1 MNRNHLVLILV
12 ALFTI
17 SVIAVAASSIN
28 SANIESG
35 FGIEGGSDELGN
47 ASPPNAS
54 SEKAGDAGG
63 SGNSGFISEILS
75 WELSVN
81 SDSAASPNSG
91 ISGVIIVVLL
101 GLVAGSIGL
110 IFWATSDDTAL
121 STTPESPVSEH
132 TPDGTE
138 SGTGNSATVDLTN
151 EVYRAWWEMVRQ
163 LDIPRSQSRSPA
175 EFATAA
181 IDAGMDPEKV
191 TELTALFRSVRYGD
205 KPITSEVEQRA
216 SDVSNQFQSHTS
228 TANQEEAEP

>member
-1 MNRNHLVLILV
+1 PTLLMESGFRPDRSVWRFDFERATGYPTMNRNHLVLILV

-91 ISGVIIVVLL
+91 ISGVIIAVLL

-138 SGTGNSATVDLTN
+138 SGTGNSSTVASCPLWLN
-151 EVYRAWWEMVRQ
+151 
-163 LDIPRSQSRSPA
+163 SPIA
-175 EFATAA
+175 DT
-181 IDAGMDPEKV
+181 
-191 TELTALFRSVRYGD
+191 L
-205 KPITSEVEQRA
+205 
-216 SDVSNQFQSHTS
+216 
-228 TANQEEAEP
+228 